1 MIEVCIKLDDQ
12 GQYSVGV
19 EPATEE
25 STDQAMGGQM
35 GAAPPATAGTMD
47 MMAGGQGAAP
57 ESAEQYTPAKNL
69 DDALAQ
75 AKQLLMQSAGAE
87 MIQERNDVANQ
98 VWPGQ

>member
-19 EPATEE
+19 EPSGEE
-25 STDQAMGGQM
+25 AADQAMGGQM

-47 MMAGGQGAAP
+47 MMAGGAAP
-57 ESAEQYTPAKNL
+57 DSAEQYTPAKNL